1 MKREVTILNA
11 MADKKLF
18 GRSFKDA
25 KTWST
30 WRVFLAALFALP
42 MTPQELEIYQR
53 CTGRTSP
60 PTEPAQEAWLICG
73 RRAGKSMILAICAV
87 FIACFRDWTPHLAP
101 GERATVMVIASDRR
115 QARAILR
122 YIRGLLTE
130 VPMLAKLIE
139 TQTKDGFDLSGSITI
154 EVHTASLNSVR
165 GYTIVA
171 ALCDEIA
178 FWPTDDAAQPDY
190 EILTAIKPGMA
201 TVPGAIL
208 LCASSPYARRGSLFD
223 AYRKHFGKENDP
235 ILVWKAS
242 TRTMNPM
249 VPQSFIDGQ
258 MERDPASAAAEYGA
272 EFRTDIAALFPADA
286 VRACVSAGIRER
298 APQPGVTYHACC
310 DPSGGSAD
318 SMTLAIGHKD
328 LRTQKVVI
336 DAVREVRPQFSP
348 EEAVAQFVRLL
359 KEYRINKIVG
369 DRYGGEWPGERFAKL
384 GIRYETLT
392 KSKSDLYLDLVAFIN
407 SSRIELLDDTK
418 LVNQLCALER
428 RTARGGRDSID
439 HRPGYHDDIANAVAG
454 VVIGA
459 INKYGNFD
467 PTYEGW
473 Q

>member
-208 LCASSPYARRGSLFD
+208 LCASSRTRGGGHYLT
-223 AYRKHFGKENDP
+223 P
-235 ILVWKAS
+235 IAS
-242 TRTMNPM
+242 
-249 VPQSFIDGQ
+249 I
-258 MERDPASAAAEYGA
+258 SAKKMIPSWCGRLA
-272 EFRTDIAALFPADA
+272 
-286 VRACVSAGIRER
+286 R
-298 APQPGVTYHACC
+298 AP
-310 DPSGGSAD
+310 
-318 SMTLAIGHKD
+318 
-328 LRTQKVVI
+328 
-336 DAVREVRPQFSP
+336 
-348 EEAVAQFVRLL
+348 
-359 KEYRINKIVG
+359 
-369 DRYGGEWPGERFAKL
+369 
-384 GIRYETLT
+384 
-392 KSKSDLYLDLVAFIN
+392 
-407 SSRIELLDDTK
+407 
-418 LVNQLCALER
+418 
-428 RTARGGRDSID
+428 
-439 HRPGYHDDIANAVAG
+439 
-454 VVIGA
+454 
-459 INKYGNFD
+459 
-467 PTYEGW
+467 
-473 Q
+473 